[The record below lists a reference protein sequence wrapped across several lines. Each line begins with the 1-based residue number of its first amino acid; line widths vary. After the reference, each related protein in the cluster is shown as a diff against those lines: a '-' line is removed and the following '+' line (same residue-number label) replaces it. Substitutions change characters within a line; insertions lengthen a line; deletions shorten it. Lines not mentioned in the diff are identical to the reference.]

1 MTEAFCCEC
10 KVKLTVENRSK
21 HQPKIRCLKCF
32 AAFADRVSDVLENL
46 HRGKA
51 TTTKKE
57 KVK

>member
-32 AAFADRVSDVLENL
+32 AAFADRVSDVLG
-46 HRGKA
+46 GKA